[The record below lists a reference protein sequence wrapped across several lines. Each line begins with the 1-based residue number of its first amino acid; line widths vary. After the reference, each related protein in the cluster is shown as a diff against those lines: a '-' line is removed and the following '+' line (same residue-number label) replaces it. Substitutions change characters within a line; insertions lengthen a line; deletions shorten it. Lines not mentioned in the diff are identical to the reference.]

1 MHGTFKQSNPVSDV
15 LRRAADLM
23 ELHGHCKFTRRNDV
37 GSMCILGAIEAAQ
50 DRCTTHVLDS
60 SLTRLAARTI
70 ADVLHLG
77 NTSSGDLVDWN
88 NLPERTGEEVIAVMR
103 LTATMKEYSV

>member
-23 ELHGHCKFTRRNDV
+23 ELHGHCKFIRRNDA
-37 GSMCILGAIEAAQ
+37 GSMCILGAIETAQ
-50 DRCTTHVLDS
+50 DRYNSCDS
-60 SLTRLAARTI
+60 SLTTQAARTI
-70 ADVLHLG
+70 ADVLNLE
-77 NTSSGDLVDWN
+77 NTSRGDVADWN

-103 LTATMKEYSV
+103 LAATVKEYSI

>member
-23 ELHGHCKFTRRNDV
+23 ELHGHCKFTRRNDA

-50 DRCTTHVLDS
+50 NHRTTFFDS
-60 SLTRLAARTI
+60 SLTIHAARAI
-70 ADVLHLG
+70 SDVLNLE
-77 NTSSGDLVDWN
+77 NTSLCDVADWN
-88 NLPERTGEEVIAVMR
+88 NIPERTGEEVIAVMR
-103 LTATMKEYSV
+103 LAATVKEYSI